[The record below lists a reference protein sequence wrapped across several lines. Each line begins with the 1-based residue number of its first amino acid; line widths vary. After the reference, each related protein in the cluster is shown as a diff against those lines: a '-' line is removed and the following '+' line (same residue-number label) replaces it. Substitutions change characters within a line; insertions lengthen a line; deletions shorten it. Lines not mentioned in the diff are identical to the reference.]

1 MAHLSNGRPS
11 RHQVKSSSAAAEP
24 AEEAEAAEA
33 AEAAPLWLARPSTA
47 EQTKTAAPPSRSTR
61 YAGATIFSD
70 GVRAAADAA
79 AAAEADAAEA
89 DAAEADAAA
98 DDDGA
103 STSATKSEATRAT
116 DGLGESLRSRSARER
131 QRHRNPSW

>member
-70 GVRAAADAA
+70 GVRAAA
-79 AAAEADAAEA
+79 
-89 DAAEADAAA
+89 EADAAA